1 MTERQLQFRVGLFV
15 LVALALA
22 TVLVLMFGELQSYW
36 QPTYAL
42 AIQFEEAAG
51 AQKGVPVRQN
61 GLEIGSVREVRL
73 DDETGGVLVVVDIK
87 GDRELRLDAKPM
99 LQRSLFGDASINFSL
114 GTSTQLLPPNS
125 KIVGLPPRDPMQ
137 IVERLDAKVHDT
149 LTAFEQTSLE
159 WKQVASNVNML
170 VETKQGSL
178 DEVVERAADAL
189 VQFAETMETAQ
200 VALGSAQQLLGNPE
214 LQESLQ
220 ATVAALPEMV
230 NETRGTITA
239 ARLSIEK
246 IGVTADTLN
255 GTLDNMNQMTGPI
268 AKATPTIVTKLDSSL
283 SQLDTLL
290 NELTTIARL
299 VNQGDG
305 TISKLAK
312 DPTLYDNL
320 NRSAASLPVV
330 LRNLDLIARDLR
342 VFSDKVARHPE
353 LLGVRGAIQG
363 SSGLK
368 EVPGIPQQQQ
378 PGDPIQ
384 RIGSPSPDGRFGQ

>member
-1 MTERQLQFRVGLFV
+1 MEAGRVQRQHACRD
-15 LVALALA
+15 
-22 TVLVLMFGELQSYW
+22 
-36 QPTYAL
+36 
-42 AIQFEEAAG
+42 EA
-51 AQKGVPVRQN
+51 
-61 GLEIGSVREVRL
+61 
-73 DDETGGVLVVVDIK
+73 
-87 GDRELRLDAKPM
+87 
-99 LQRSLFGDASINFSL
+99 
-114 GTSTQLLPPNS
+114 
-125 KIVGLPPRDPMQ
+125 
-137 IVERLDAKVHDT
+137 
-149 LTAFEQTSLE
+149 
-159 WKQVASNVNML
+159 
-170 VETKQGSL
+170 GSL

-320 NRSAASLPVV
+320 NRSAASLPIV

-368 EVPGIPQQQQ
+368 EVPGVPQEQGN
-378 PGDPIQ
+378 PVQ
-384 RIGSPSPDGRFGQ
+384 RIGSPSPDGPFRQ